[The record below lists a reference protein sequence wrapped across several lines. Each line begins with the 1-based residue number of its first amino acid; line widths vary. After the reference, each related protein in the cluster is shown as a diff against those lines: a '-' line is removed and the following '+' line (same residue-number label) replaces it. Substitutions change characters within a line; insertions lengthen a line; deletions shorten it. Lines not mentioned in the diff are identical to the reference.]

1 MCTSS
6 AVYLALLV
14 ALTFLAA
21 VSTVDGDAAAQS
33 RQKRFLIFPRANPQ
47 RLQMIGGFGI
57 PADIQLESVTMGYV
71 FKSVYLLPWNS
82 SHWIP
87 PFLDRHELE
96 TERVLRRRAAV
107 PTTMPPLVLAPQSHA
122 KPPYERYDGRWQELD
137 TESLPPSPSPEQPG
151 RSPHQQQQQHHSR
164 WTFYRMLEQ
173 LFEQYVFVYNSYHST
188 GSCLWIFSPSLFFC
202 HHRKG
207 FDGRSCVLR
216 AICEASEARFTHTS
230 GLIGE
235 LLHIAFTPSA
245 TEDAV
250 AEPHHSLYGQAET
263 VPDSMSASS
272 GQSVC
277 AAMYAE
283 CSLSLLGSFSD
294 VFA

>member
-6 AVYLALLV
+6 AVHLALLV
-14 ALTFLAA
+14 VLNFHAA
-21 VSTVDGDAAAQS
+21 VSTVDGDAAAQP

-122 KPPYERYDGRWQELD
+122 EPPYERYDGRWQELD
-137 TESLPPSPSPEQPG
+137 AESLLPSPPEQPG
-151 RSPHQQQQQHHSR
+151 RSPHQQQQHHHSR

-173 LFEQYVFVYNSYHST
+173 LFEQ
-188 GSCLWIFSPSLFFC
+188 
-202 HHRKG
+202 KG

-250 AEPHHSLYGQAET
+250 AEPHHSLYGLAET

-294 VFA
+294 VFG